1 MISLSLA
8 CWGYDRV
15 AAIKDGCVSCCP
27 SLPDARRTV
36 RIEGVDHLA
45 FLDLRVEETFFRQ
58 LRYKESAQLFRSH

>member
-1 MISLSLA
+1 MLSLSLA

-15 AAIKDGCVSCCP
+15 AAIKDGCGSCCP
-27 SLPDARRTV
+27 TFADTRRTV